1 LIKTLNVKKIK
12 KIINAEQIAA
22 GEVVDRPANI
32 VKELIE
38 NSIDANANEIRVIV
52 KRAGKSFIQVIDN
65 GLGIP
70 SEDLELAFERHTS
83 SKIRS
88 IKDLENLSTLGFRGE
103 ALASIAAVSKVDITS
118 RVKDEEKGVQLL
130 IEGGKTVDKK
140 KVSCPIGTKIQ
151 VSNLFYNLPAR
162 QKFLKTDAT
171 ELSHITDI
179 IQRYSLAY
187 PELHFIYRHNDLDIL
202 NCPASNDL
210 KTTVFHIYGKKIAK
224 FMEPFDYRDENGQF
238 RICGL
243 LGHPQI
249 AKKSRS
255 YSSLFVNRRYIISDT
270 LFRAISEA
278 YEGTLMISKYPFF
291 IIFLDLDPSIIDFN
305 VHPKKLYLRFE
316 REEAIYNN

>member
-1 LIKTLNVKKIK
+1 MNERKIK
-12 KIINAEQIAA
+12 KIIDAEKIAA

-65 GLGIP
+65 GFGIP

-88 IKDLENLSTLGFRGE
+88 IMDLENLSTLGFRGE

-130 IEGGKTVDKK
+130 IEGGKIVDKK

-179 IQRYSLAY
+179 IQRYSLSY

-224 FMEPFDYRDENGQF
+224 FMEPF
-238 RICGL
+238 
-243 LGHPQI
+243 
-249 AKKSRS
+249 
-255 YSSLFVNRRYIISDT
+255 
-270 LFRAISEA
+270 
-278 YEGTLMISKYPFF
+278 
-291 IIFLDLDPSIIDFN
+291 
-305 VHPKKLYLRFE
+305 
-316 REEAIYNN
+316 